1 MRAGTQISPAR
12 PEAAQDTPGQ
22 RSAPRILAIHG
33 ALPANRY
40 EQAEVTEALEGW
52 LPLEARDRHL
62 LRQLHANSGV
72 RTRHFALDIDQYPK
86 LSGFGQANRMY
97 LEAALDLAEQAVAG
111 GLQEAGLSPADV
123 DLIVGASTT
132 GIATPSLDARLA
144 NRLGL
149 RPDVRRIPLFGLGCV
164 AGAAGLARAYDYLA
178 ARPDQV
184 AVLFTVEL
192 CSLTFHQSDV
202 AAPTLVATALFG
214 DGAACVVLAG
224 AERAAG
230 INGAGINGAGI
241 NGAGING
248 AGINGAG
255 INGASTKGAGPRV
268 LATRSHLYPDSG
280 YLMGWD
286 VRDTGFFVNLSTDI
300 PDAIARYLPGDVDE
314 FLAEH
319 GLTCADIGRWVC
331 HPGGPK
337 VLRVIEHVLQLPAG
351 ATELTWRSLESIGN
365 ISSASV
371 LHVLRD
377 TCDKQ
382 PEPGTLGLLMAV
394 GPGFCSELVLL
405 QW

>member
-12 PEAAQDTPGQ
+12 PRAAEDTPGQ
-22 RSAPRILAIHG
+22 RSAPRILAVHG

-40 EQAEVTEALEGW
+40 EQAEVTEALEEW
-52 LPLEARDRHL
+52 LPVEARDRDL

-86 LSGFGQANRMY
+86 LSGFGQANGMY
-97 LEAALDLAEQAVAG
+97 VEAAVDLAEQAVAG

-149 RPDVRRIPLFGLGCV
+149 RPDVRRMPLFGLGCA
-164 AGAAGLARAYDYLA
+164 AGAAGLARVYDYLA

-202 AAPTLVATALFG
+202 ATPTLVATALFG

-230 INGAGINGAGI
+230 L
-241 NGAGING
+241 
-248 AGINGAG
+248 
-255 INGASTKGAGPRV
+255 NGASSDGARTDGAGPRV

-319 GLTCADIGRWVC
+319 GLTRADIGRWIC

-337 VLRVIEHVLQLPAG
+337 VLRVIEDVLQLPAG

>member
-1 MRAGTQISPAR
+1 MHLNSQVKPIRAR
-12 PEAAQDTPGQ
+12 AAADTSGH
-22 RSAPRILAIHG
+22 RSAPRVSAVHG

-40 EQAEVTEALEGW
+40 EQCEVTEALAEW
-52 LPLEARDRHL
+52 LPLPDGARDL
-62 LRQLHANSGV
+62 LRQFHANSGV
-72 RTRHFALDIDQYPK
+72 RSRHFALEMGEYLK
-86 LSGFGQANRMY
+86 LSGFGQANDVY
-97 LEAALDLAEQAVAG
+97 LAAALDLAEQAVAG
-111 GLQEAGLSPADV
+111 GLHEAGLSPSDV
-123 DLIVGASTT
+123 DLLVGASTT

-149 RPDVRRIPLFGLGCV
+149 RPDVRRMPLFGLGCV
-164 AGAAGLARAYDYLA
+164 AGAAGLARAHDYLA

-192 CSLTFHQSDV
+192 CSLAFQLADV
-202 AAPTLVATALFG
+202 SAPTLVGSALFG

-224 AERAAG
+224 ADRRAG
-230 INGAGINGAGI
+230 TDGAR
-241 NGAGING
+241 
-248 AGINGAG
+248 
-255 INGASTKGAGPRV
+255 PRI

-280 YLMGWD
+280 HLMGWD
-286 VRDTGFFVNLSTDI
+286 VRDSGFKVILSPGI
-300 PDAIARYLPGDVDE
+300 PEAIERYLPGDVDE

-319 GLTCADIGRWVC
+319 GLTRADIGRWVC

-337 VLRVIEHVLQLPAG
+337 VLQAIEGALQLPAD

-377 TCDKQ
+377 TCRQQ
-382 PEPGTLGLLMAV
+382 PAPGTFGLLLAM

>member
-1 MRAGTQISPAR
+1 MHAGTHVKAVHSR
-12 PEAAQDTPGQ
+12 AAGDTPGQ
-22 RSAPRILAIHG
+22 RSAPRVVAVHG

-40 EQAEVTEALEGW
+40 EQDEVTAAMEKVV
-52 LPLEARDRHL
+52 PLGDRDRDL

-72 RTRHFALDIDQYPK
+72 RSRHFALALDEYPK
-86 LSGFGQANRMY
+86 LSGFGQANDVY
-97 LEAALDLAEQAVAG
+97 LEAAVDLAAQAVTG
-111 GLQEAGLSPADV
+111 GLEEAGLTPADV

-132 GIATPSLDARLA
+132 GIATPSLDARLV

-149 RPDVRRIPLFGLGCV
+149 RPDVRRLPLFGLGCV
-164 AGAAGLARAYDYLA
+164 AGAAGLARVYDYLA

-192 CSLTFHQSDV
+192 CSLTFHLADV
-202 AAPTLVATALFG
+202 SAPTLVATALFG
-214 DGAACVVLAG
+214 DGAACAVLAG
-224 AERAAG
+224 AER
-230 INGAGINGAGI
+230 N
-241 NGAGING
+241 
-248 AGINGAG
+248 
-255 INGASTKGAGPRV
+255 ASASDASARIDGAGPRI

-286 VRDTGFFVNLSTDI
+286 VRDSGFHVMLSTDI
-300 PDAIARYLPGDVDE
+300 PAAIARYLPDDVDE
-314 FLAEH
+314 FLAEA
-319 GLTCADIGRWVC
+319 GLTRADIGRWVC

-337 VLRVIEHVLQLPAG
+337 VLRKIEDSLQLPAG
-351 ATELTWRSLESIGN
+351 ATELTWRSLAAIGN

-377 TCDKQ
+377 TCQ
-382 PEPGTLGLLMAV
+382 QRPEPGTLGLLLAV